1 LDFHSPWRQHGSTE
15 RHSRRRQIDPQ
26 ALRPPARAGD
36 AQSEGFRKQ
45 LFSAI
50 GGGIPA
56 AHAQA
61 WGSDENAYV
70 RQVVSY
76 WDMAASLVLRG
87 ALHEE
92 LFLDSAGEMVFTF
105 AKLHPFLAEIR
116 ERMGIAEF
124 LRNIETLLNRS
135 ESGRAKAQS
144 DPGACASRLRDAQ
157 KDGQGLKG
165 LKG

>member
-1 LDFHSPWRQHGSTE
+1 MKPRSATPDDAKLILKLYDLRREPVMRKARDFVNQFF
-15 RHSRRRQIDPQ
+15 PQ
-26 ALRPPARAGD
+26 SADEFLR
-36 AQSEGFRKQ
+36 
-45 LFSAI
+45 L
-50 GGGIPA
+50 
-56 AHAQA
+56 AQA

-105 AKLHPFLAEIR
+105 AKIHPFLAEIR
-116 ERMGIAEF
+116 ERMGVTEF

-135 ESGRAKAQS
+135 VSGRAK
-144 DPGACASRLRDAQ
+144 
-157 KDGQGLKG
+157 LKAT
-165 LKG
+165 LERVRVISEMRKKMAKG